1 MNRKFYAVGFMRK
14 RRAEIDREDAGLT
27 WEEKSEKTH
36 KALEGDPLWERL
48 KERVVPTGTPLSG
61 RKTATSRK

>member
-1 MNRKFYAVGFMRK
+1 MSKRFDAVGFMRK

-27 WEEKSEKTH
+27 WEEKSERTRE
-36 KALEGDPLWERL
+36 ALKDDLIWERV

-61 RKTATSRK
+61 KKRATLPK